1 MTLVTPVRVT
11 DVTRVFVT
19 GDTHG
24 MCSRDE
30 DASMRCALMGHERMG
45 GEVTIV
51 AEKKISPK
59 APEATAKKES
69 GKTEAATRVSR
80 VKRLK
85 RQKRM
90 KRVKK

>member
-1 MTLVTPVRVT
+1 
-11 DVTRVFVT
+11 
-19 GDTHG
+19 
-24 MCSRDE
+24 
-30 DASMRCALMGHERMG
+30 MRPDGARADG

-85 RQKRM
+85 RQKSR
-90 KRVKK
+90 RAST

>member
-1 MTLVTPVRVT
+1 M
-11 DVTRVFVT
+11 
-19 GDTHG
+19 
-24 MCSRDE
+24 
-30 DASMRCALMGHERMG
+30 
-45 GEVTIV
+45 TIV
-51 AEKKISPK
+51 AETKISPK

>member
-45 GEVTIV
+45 G
-51 AEKKISPK
+51 
-59 APEATAKKES
+59 
-69 GKTEAATRVSR
+69 R
-80 VKRLK
+80 
-85 RQKRM
+85 
-90 KRVKK
+90 